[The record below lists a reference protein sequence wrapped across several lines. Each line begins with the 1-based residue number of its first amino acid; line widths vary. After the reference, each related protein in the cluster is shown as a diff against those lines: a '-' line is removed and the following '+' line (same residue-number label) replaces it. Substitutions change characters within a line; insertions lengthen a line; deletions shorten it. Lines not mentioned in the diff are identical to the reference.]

1 MRNKPLKA
9 FASPLKHDEDWKGN
23 KLEEHAHSESASRS
37 SRQYIT
43 TSGKRGET
51 KMPFEDIST
60 GHSSTQGSYDELHKK
75 FREAELKK
83 LTGK

>member
-1 MRNKPLKA
+1 MKGFSGFGN
-9 FASPLKHDEDWKGN
+9 SPVQHDEDWKGN
-23 KLEEHAHSESASRS
+23 KLDEHAHSEDASRS

-43 TSGKRGET
+43 ISGKRGET
-51 KMPFEDIST
+51 KMPFEDISI
-60 GHSSTQGSYDELHKK
+60 GHSSTQGSYDELDKI